1 MFIVVCYDIP
11 SNKRRNKVAQTLE
24 GFGYRVQES
33 VFECEVSA
41 EQYGKMKQKIMKRI
55 ETKEDSVRYYNLCTN
70 CLTKIEIVGLG
81 EVKRNEKFY
90 VV

>member
-70 CLTKIEIVGLG
+70 CLTKIEIAGLG

>member
-1 MFIVVCYDIP
+1 MFIIVCYDIP
-11 SNKRRNKVAQTLE
+11 NNKRRSKVAQTLE

-41 EQYGKMKQKIMKRI
+41 DQFGRMKQKVMKSI
-55 ETKEDSVRYYNLCTN
+55 EAKEDSVRYYSLCAN
-70 CLTKIEIVGLG
+70 CLSKIEIAGLG
-81 EVKRNEKFY
+81 EVKREEKFY

>member
-41 EQYGKMKQKIMKRI
+41 EQYGKMKQKITRRI
-55 ETKEDSVRYYNLCTN
+55 EAEEDSVRYYSLCAN
-70 CLTKIEIVGLG
+70 CLAKIEIAGLG
-81 EVKRNEKFY
+81 EVKRDERSY

>member
-55 ETKEDSVRYYNLCTN
+55 ETKEDSVRYYNICAN
-70 CLTKIEIVGLG
+70 CLTEIELDGLG
-81 EVKRNEKFY
+81 EVKRDERFY
-90 VV
+90 MV

>member
-11 SNKRRNKVAQTLE
+11 SNKRRDKVAQTLE

-33 VFECEVSA
+33 VFECEVNT
-41 EQYGKMKQKIMKRI
+41 EQFGKMKQKIMKRI
-55 ETKEDSVRYYNLCTN
+55 ETKEDSVRYYNLCAN
-70 CLTKIEIVGLG
+70 CLTKIEIAGLG
-81 EVKRNEKFY
+81 EVKRDERFY